1 MRSLCKLVKYVQTRT
16 QFLQAYAFK
25 TQATT
30 RSLSAATQRLEVDPL
45 AWFYQLKCAINYGIM
60 RRAPPMNRRRADG
73 AAASRAHV

>member
-1 MRSLCKLVKYVQTRT
+1 MRSLCKLVTYVQTRT
-16 QFLQAYAFK
+16 QILQAYAAFK

-45 AWFYQLKCAINYGIM
+45 AWFYQLKCAINYGVM

-73 AAASRAHV
+73 AASRAHV